1 MILEP
6 NTPQPV
12 DLFALEGATVSDK
25 EANMTVQEWIEYVA
39 GEAEKGLRNE
49 AERVVGVFEREG
61 QRAMCVL
68 EGIVCI

>member
-6 NTPQPV
+6 NTPQPA
-12 DLFALEGATVSDK
+12 DLFALGAGTLSDK
-25 EANMTVQEWIEYVA
+25 EANMTVQEWIEHIA

-61 QRAMCVL
+61 QRAMGVL
-68 EGIVCI
+68 EAIVCV